1 MERFVNFFFQV
12 FLFFVFPAEA
22 VLLPC
27 ADALDISTVHIDD
40 HAAHD
45 GRTGHADDEVAHGQP
60 HEPVSYTPLIMC
72 NTLDFDPKSVC

>member
-60 HEPVSYTPLIMC
+60 LEQTVEEGQHRVGRGH
-72 NTLDFDPKSVC
+72 DDAAQ